1 MASTRVQSNLTKKK
15 RKKKKEKQSAPRRA
29 DESLF
34 VVRTDVVRGVR
45 VARAPAASPKIAG
58 RTMRIL
64 VMRIP
69 DLVEKVDTFRA
80 REERRPDRVYV
91 RVAPTLFI
99 HTRFP
104 NRKKKFKQH
113 EIRD

>member
-1 MASTRVQSNLTKKK
+1 
-15 RKKKKEKQSAPRRA
+15 
-29 DESLF
+29 
-34 VVRTDVVRGVR
+34 
-45 VARAPAASPKIAG
+45 
-58 RTMRIL
+58 MRIL

-104 NRKKKFKQH
+104 NRKKSLSNMRLG
-113 EIRD
+113 IDGW